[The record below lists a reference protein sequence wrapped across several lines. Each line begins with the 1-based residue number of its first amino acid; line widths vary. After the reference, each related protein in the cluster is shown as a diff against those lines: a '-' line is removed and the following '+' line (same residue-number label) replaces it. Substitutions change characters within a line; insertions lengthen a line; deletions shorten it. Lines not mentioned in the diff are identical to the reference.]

1 MRMDEQTYQIVLS
14 PDFGISPEEFAH
26 AWNETSQA
34 RAIAEARLVE
44 SKGTQF
50 DPALVAGILI
60 GVATNVAS
68 SALYDLIK
76 EVIRRLQDRQSAHPR
91 THTHIEELHKP
102 DGTRLVVVDI
112 DEK

>member
-1 MRMDEQTYQIVLS
+1 M
-14 PDFGISPEEFAH
+14 
-26 AWNETSQA
+26 SQA
-34 RAIAEARLVE
+34 RTIAEARLVE

-50 DPALVAGILI
+50 DPTLVAGILI

-68 SALYDLIK
+68 SAIYDLIK
-76 EVIRRLQDRQSAHPR
+76 EVIQRLQDQQSTHPR

-102 DGTRLVVVDI
+102 DGTHLVVVDI

>member
-1 MRMDEQTYQIVLS
+1 MDEQTYQIVLS
-14 PDFGISPEEFAH
+14 PDFGILPEEFAR
-26 AWNETSQA
+26 AWNETAQA

-44 SKGTQF
+44 GKGTQF
-50 DPALVAGILI
+50 DLTFVAGILI

-68 SALYDLIK
+68 SAIYDLIK
-76 EVIRRLQDRQSAHPR
+76 EVIRRLQDRQSTHPSK
-91 THTHIEELHKP
+91 HTHIEELNKP

>member
-1 MRMDEQTYQIVLS
+1 MDEQTYQIVLS
-14 PDFGISPEEFAH
+14 PDLGILPEEFAK
-26 AWNETSQA
+26 AWNETAQA

-50 DPALVAGILI
+50 DPTLIAGILI

-76 EVIRRLQDRQSAHPR
+76 EVIRRLQDRQGTHPG

>member
-1 MRMDEQTYQIVLS
+1 MDEQTYQIVLS
-14 PDFGISPEEFAH
+14 PDFGIPPEEFAR
-26 AWNETSQA
+26 AWNETAQA

-50 DPALVAGILI
+50 DPTLVAGILI

-76 EVIRRLQDRQSAHPR
+76 EVIRRLQDRQSTHPR
-91 THTHIEELHKP
+91 THTHIEELNKP

>member
-1 MRMDEQTYQIVLS
+1 MDEQTYQIVLS
-14 PDFGISPEEFAH
+14 PDFGISPEEFAR

-50 DPALVAGILI
+50 DLTFVAGILI

-68 SALYDLIK
+68 SALYNLIK
-76 EVIRRLQDRQSAHPR
+76 EVIRRLQDRQSTHPR
-91 THTHIEELHKP
+91 THTHIEELNKP